1 MSCEAR
7 ETAGRGSIEGRPS
20 PKRWNVYVGYDALG
34 VMEGHLEES
43 DFLHP
48 RRSRSRGY
56 VWL

>member
-43 DFLHP
+43 DFSVGD
-48 RRSRSRGY
+48 R
-56 VWL
+56 